1 MFKDELIKKYLY
13 FDVETSSGYESYDE
27 LLLKNQ
33 RLAFLWNKICKYYRD
48 TFPDLS
54 EASES
59 KIYEE
64 KYPLEPEFAKVV
76 CISFGS
82 FDEDGLERFISFNGE
97 NEIDILSKANKV
109 FNNAYIKGW
118 KLCGHNIK
126 AFDVPCLG
134 KRMLYQSIN
143 PSPNIQIWDKKP
155 WEIPYIDTSEVFSF
169 GSWVQQKYLSLD
181 LVSCMFGVESPK
193 GSMDGSQVSNVFWK
207 EKNHDKIKEYCE
219 NDVLTVMEIM
229 KKSCF

>member
-1 MFKDELIKKYLY
+1 MFKEELIKKYLY
-13 FDVETSSGYESYDE
+13 FDVETASGFESYAD
-27 LLLKNQ
+27 LLIKNE
-33 RLAFLWNKICKYYRD
+33 RLALLWDKRCKYYRSA
-48 TFPDLS
+48 FPELS
-54 EASES
+54 ESTESE
-59 KIYEE
+59 IYDE
-64 KYPLEPEFAKVV
+64 KSPLEPEFSRVV
-76 CISFGS
+76 CVSFGT

-97 NEIDILSKANKV
+97 DEHDILTKANKV
-109 FNNAYIKGW
+109 FNNAHIKGW

-126 AFDVPCLG
+126 SFDVPCLG

-143 PSPNIQIWDKKP
+143 PSGNIQIWDKKP

-193 GSMDGSQVSNVFWK
+193 GSMDGSQVTKVFWQDR
-207 EKNHDKIKEYCE
+207 NYDKIKEYCE
-219 NDVLTVMEIM
+219 NDVRTVMEIM